1 MEKQL
6 LLACYKVVFLWAKK
20 GESHVAAEEFVT
32 SCALR

>member
-6 LLACYKVVFLWAKK
+6 LLACYKVVFLWAK